1 MRKKLFIAGTGTD
14 VGKTLAA
21 AVTAEALQADYWKP
35 IQAGNL
41 KDTDRMYVES
51 LTSASTHTHAE
62 TYRLQHPASPHDAA
76 KRDNTTITLNAL
88 QLPATA
94 DKPLV
99 IEGAGGLMV
108 PLNQQEM
115 VIDLIPRIADEVL
128 LVSANFL
135 GSINHTILS
144 IEALQSRHIPVKG
157 LIFNGERYAEG
168 EDWITNYTG
177 VSCLG
182 RLNPEP
188 AINASVV
195 QRYAATWNL
204 KTTDDS
210 YEPG

>member
-1 MRKKLFIAGTGTD
+1 
-14 VGKTLAA
+14 
-21 AVTAEALQADYWKP
+21 
-35 IQAGNL
+35 
-41 KDTDRMYVES
+41 
-51 LTSASTHTHAE
+51 
-62 TYRLQHPASPHDAA
+62 
-76 KRDNTTITLNAL
+76 
-88 QLPATA
+88 
-94 DKPLV
+94 
-99 IEGAGGLMV
+99 
-108 PLNQQEM
+108 M

-195 QRYAATWNL
+195 QHYAATWNL

>member
-21 AVTAEALQADYWKP
+21 AVVAEALQADYWKP
-35 IQAGNL
+35 VQAGNL
-41 KDTDRMYVES
+41 DSTDRMYVET
-51 LTSASTHTHAE
+51 LTGKAVKTHAE
-62 TYRLQHPASPHDAA
+62 TYQLQTPASPHDAA
-76 KRDNTTITLNAL
+76 KRDGITIAL
-88 QLPATA
+88 EAFHIPDTA
-94 DKPLV
+94 GKPLV

-115 VIDLIPRIADEVL
+115 VIDLIPGIADEVL

-135 GSINHTILS
+135 GSINHTVLA
-144 IEALQSRHIPVKG
+144 IEALQSRHIPIRG

-168 EDWITNYTG
+168 EDWIMNYTG
-177 VSCLG
+177 VPYLG

-188 AINASVV
+188 EISASVV
-195 QRYAATWNL
+195 QHYAATWNL

-210 YEPG
+210 YEPS